1 MATKPQTRSRTL
13 KVAAKKLETAVAANI
28 DALDEVADALMGT
41 ATKFSRSAAVL
52 RTLGAPITD
61 DDEDGEAAKS

>member
-13 KVAAKKLETAVAANI
+13 KLATKKFEAGVVANI
-28 DALDEVADALMGT
+28 EAFDEVADSLMST
-41 ATKFSRSAAVL
+41 ATRISRSASVL

-61 DDEDGEAAKS
+61 DDEAEAPKA